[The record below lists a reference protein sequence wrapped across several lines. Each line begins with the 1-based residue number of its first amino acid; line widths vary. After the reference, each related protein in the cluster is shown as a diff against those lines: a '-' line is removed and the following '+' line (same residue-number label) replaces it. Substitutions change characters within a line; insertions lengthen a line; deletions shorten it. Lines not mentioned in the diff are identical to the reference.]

1 MVFVEFIYNKLLNLR
16 YIPSKINPIP
26 KINWKT
32 LSTSDEDYLILRQNK
47 YNINWSEFVENPN
60 SVQLYLKLLK
70 DTHISAK

>member
-16 YIPSKINPIP
+16 YIPSKINPITS

-32 LSTSDEDYLILRQNK
+32 LSTSDEDYLILRENK

-60 SVQLYLKLLK
+60 SIQLYLKLLK
-70 DTHISAK
+70 DKHK